1 MTDNC
6 YLETLEGMV
15 SELREHGGDIQSV
28 VVLARVVDDE
38 SEGIFIGMSEDV
50 MDDPS
55 RVLGHLELDVNVGR
69 ELVGRTKVEVGPQL
83 ILDLGQQANVGAPVN
98 VTLG

>member
-15 SELREHGGDIQSV
+15 SELRENGGDIQSV

-55 RVLGHLELDVNVGR
+55 RVLGHLELVKGKVFDMMSIK
-69 ELVGRTKVEVGPQL
+69 RT
-83 ILDLGQQANVGAPVN
+83 AH
-98 VTLG
+98 